1 MTTIDTFAP
10 SRPGL
15 RERLQRLPKRAL
27 VAAGIAAAAMIGGA
41 AWIAAP
47 ASSVSTDDA
56 YLQADSSIVAPKVQG
71 LIAHVLVRDNQKVKA
86 GQALIEIDP
95 RDFDQAVKAA
105 KADVAAAEANLKEQG
120 SRESLAAANVA
131 AAAAAIRAAQAQ
143 STRAAADGARFARL
157 GAKGYVSKSQAE
169 DMRAAAISAAA
180 DADKSRAAHAAAIE
194 QAKATMQARGQLE
207 AALAKAKAA
216 LSQAELNLSYT
227 VIRAPV
233 DGVVGDRRAQI
244 GEYVQPGTQLLTVVP
259 MNTLYVKANFKETQT
274 ARILVGQHARIRID
288 ALPHTTF
295 VAEVESFSPG
305 SGSEFALL
313 PFEPANGNFTRIV
326 QRVPVRLKLMPDQP
340 GHEKLRPGLSAD
352 VTVELER

>member
-15 RERLQRLPKRAL
+15 RERLRRLPARAF
-27 VAAGIAAAAMIGGA
+27 VAAGIAAAAMVGGA

-56 YLQADSSIVAPKVQG
+56 YLQADSTIVAPRVPG
-71 LIAHVLVRDNQKVKA
+71 LIARVLVRDNQAVTA

-95 RDFDQAVKAA
+95 RDFDRAVKAA
-105 KADVAAAEANLKEQG
+105 TADVAAAEANLKEQG
-120 SRESLAAANVA
+120 ARESLAAANVS

-143 STRAAADGARFARL
+143 STRAAADGARFGRL

-169 DMRAAAISAAA
+169 DMRASAISAAA
-180 DADKSRAAHAAAIE
+180 DADKARAAHAAALE
-194 QAKATMQARGQLE
+194 QEKATLQARGQLA
-207 AALAKAKAA
+207 AALAKARAELA
-216 LSQAELNLSYT
+216 QAQLNLSYT

-233 DGVVGDRRAQI
+233 DGVVGDRQAQI

-259 MNTLYVKANFKETQT
+259 MDTLYVTANFKETQT
-274 ARILVGQHARIRID
+274 SRILVGQHARIRID
-288 ALPHTTF
+288 ALPHRTF
-295 VAEVESFSPG
+295 DAEVESFSPG

-326 QRVPVRLKLMPDQP
+326 QRVPVRLRLIPHQA
-340 GHEKLRPGLSAD
+340 GHERLRPGLSAD